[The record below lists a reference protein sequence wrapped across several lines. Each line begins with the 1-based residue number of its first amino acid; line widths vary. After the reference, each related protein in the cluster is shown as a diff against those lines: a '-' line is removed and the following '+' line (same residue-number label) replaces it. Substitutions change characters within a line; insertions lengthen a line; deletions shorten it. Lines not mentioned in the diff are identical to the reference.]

1 MRRLLLLLPAALFLF
16 ACGSPKAGDKCST
29 NGFLCQDGA
38 NALECKLGSWVQL
51 PCRGSSGCT
60 KSGDTVQCDMT
71 ADLEGDN
78 CASSAEGKGLCTAD
92 GTATLECRDGK
103 LVKTNTCRTCTVQ
116 NDQVVCT
123 PP

>member
-1 MRRLLLLLPAALFLF
+1 MRGLTLLLPAALLFL
-16 ACGSPKAGDKCST
+16 ACGSPKAGDKCNS

-38 NALECKLGSWVQL
+38 NALECKLGSWTGL
-51 PCRGSSGCT
+51 PCRGAGGCT
-60 KSGDTVQCDMT
+60 KSGDTVKCDMT
-71 ADLEGDN
+71 ANQEGDN

-92 GTATLECRDGK
+92 GLATLECRDGK
-103 LVKTNTCRTCTVQ
+103 LVKTNDCRTCVVM